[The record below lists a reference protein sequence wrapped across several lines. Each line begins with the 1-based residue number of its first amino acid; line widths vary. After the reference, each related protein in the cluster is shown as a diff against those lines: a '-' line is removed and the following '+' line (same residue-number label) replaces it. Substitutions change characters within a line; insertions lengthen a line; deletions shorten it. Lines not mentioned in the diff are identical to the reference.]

1 MLILDTNHYSE
12 IERDSGIGQ
21 VLSRKLRLAGDEGF
35 LTIITPEEV
44 LKGWIAGIQPNRQP
58 DGGVR
63 AYSDFHHS
71 LEGFRDWFILPW
83 SADSVGIFR
92 NLKSQKLNIGTKDL
106 CIASIALEYDA
117 TLLTRNLVDFTKV
130 PGLRVE
136 NWLD

>member
-1 MLILDTNHYSE
+1 MRILDTNHYSE
-12 IERDSGIGQ
+12 IERESRIGQ
-21 VLSRKLRLAGDEGF
+21 VLSQRLKKAGDEGF

-44 LKGWIAGIQPNRQP
+44 LKGWIAGIQPHCQP

-63 AYSDFHHS
+63 AYCDFHHS

-83 SADSVGIFR
+83 SHDAVEIFR
-92 NLKSQKLNIGTKDL
+92 SLKRQKLNIGTKDL
-106 CIASIALEYDA
+106 CIASVALEYGA
-117 TLLTRNLVDFTKV
+117 TVLTRNLRDFRKV